1 MMKKIVMV
9 MLLPTTLVA
18 NAYAGTVSDS
28 LRTTLYYRSGYSLLE
43 LSYMDNAAKL
53 ETLKQG
59 IRSIGD
65 NPNTV
70 LQHIKILS
78 AASPEGNSK
87 LNKRLARR
95 RGERLRDYLKE
106 MLNLPDSVFMV
117 SSAGE
122 DWEGLA
128 LKIQKENAPWSRK
141 ALYIIRNT
149 PEWIVRNGKVVDG
162 RKRQLQNLDGGKAWK
177 YMLANHFD
185 RQRRYAWMLGYLGYL
200 GTSVILLL
208 MMATAFMGYLLP
220 WGQMSYWGAQVIVN
234 LFAAIPFVGPD
245 LALLIR
251 GDFVVGDATL
261 NRFFS
266 FHVIAVPLVLLG
278 LVVAHLL
285 ALHDVG
291 SNNPDGVEI
300 KAPNAPKDAKGKPLD
315 GVPFHPYYTVHDIFA
330 LSMFLMAFTAVVFF
344 APEFGGYFLEYNNFI
359 PADPMVTPLHIA
371 PVWYFTPFYSMLR
384 AITSEM
390 MYALIACVVAGALI
404 GVVKGKLPGF
414 LKAGVVVAA
423 LVAVVLM
430 LSIDAKF
437 WGVVVM
443 GGAVIILF
451 FLPWLD
457 TCAVK
462 SIRYRPTWHK
472 YLYAVFVINF
482 LILGYLGVQPPS
494 PVGERVSQVGT
505 LFYFGFF
512 LLMPWWSSLGAT
524 KPVPDRVNFTAH

>member
-1 MMKKIVMV
+1 MAHEFKEIS
-9 MLLPTTLVA
+9 P
-18 NAYAGTVSDS
+18 NA
-28 LRTTLYYRSGYSLLE
+28 
-43 LSYMDNAAKL
+43 
-53 ETLKQG
+53 
-59 IRSIGD
+59 
-65 NPNTV
+65 
-70 LQHIKILS
+70 
-78 AASPEGNSK
+78 
-87 LNKRLARR
+87 
-95 RGERLRDYLKE
+95 
-106 MLNLPDSVFMV
+106 
-117 SSAGE
+117 SAGAKVTNWFE
-122 DWEGLA
+122 NRFPTAFDAYKVHMSEYYAPKNFNFWYIFGSLA
-128 LKIQKENAPWSRK
+128 LVVLVIQIVTGIFLVMHYKPDANLAFASVEYIMRDVPWGWLIRYMHSTGASAFFLVVYLHMFRGLIYGSYRK
-141 ALYIIRNT
+141 PRELV
-149 PEWIVRNGKVVDG
+149 WIFGCAIF
-162 RKRQLQNLDGGKAWK
+162 LC
-177 YMLANHFD
+177 
-185 RQRRYAWMLGYLGYL
+185 
-200 GTSVILLL
+200 L
-208 MMATAFMGYLLP
+208 MAEAFMGYLLP

-234 LFAAIPFVGPD
+234 LFAAIPFIGPD

-251 GDFVVGDATL
+251 GDYVVGDATL

-300 KAPNAPKDAKGKPLD
+300 KGPKAPKDANGKPLD

-359 PADPMVTPLHIA
+359 PADPLKTPAHIA

-384 AITSEM
+384 AITTEM
-390 MYALIACVVAGALI
+390 MYALILCVVAGAGF
-404 GVVKGKLPGF
+404 GVLKAKLPSF
-414 LKAGVVVAA
+414 IKAGVVGVA
-423 LVAVVLM
+423 LVVVAMM

-457 TCAVK
+457 YSPVK
-462 SIRYRPTWHK
+462 SIRYRPDWHK
-472 YLYAVFVINF
+472 YLYGIFVINF

-494 PVGERVSQVGT
+494 PIGERVSQVGT

-512 LLMPWWSSLGAT
+512 LLMPWWSRIGET
-524 KPVPDRVNFTAH
+524 KPVPDRVTFVAH